1 MGAWRVLGNPQA
13 RRAYDRQFVGADDRT
28 RWSGYGSSARGTE
41 TAEFTSNQCSNME
54 VSPGL
59 TPRRSQRTA
68 DKIPIHVAVKV
79 QGQDLLQT
87 VNTLDVS
94 KHGLRVQTNLALQPR
109 QVVYV
114 LSNGDKSPSGYCR
127 VVWTTQQEAGLE
139 LVN

>member
-1 MGAWRVLGNPQA
+1 
-13 RRAYDRQFVGADDRT
+13 
-28 RWSGYGSSARGTE
+28 
-41 TAEFTSNQCSNME
+41 ME